1 MNNTPEEFVVCAPS
15 EATSLPTNTQ
25 PETRMTLKSTMS
37 GAALKQFLERLIG
50 LLEQPHT
57 A

>member
-1 MNNTPEEFVVCAPS
+1 MYYTMGDMPRA
-15 EATSLPTNTQ
+15 ATSPTNT
-25 PETRMTLKSTMS
+25 EFVNTTLEASTTLKSTMS

-50 LLEQPHT
+50 LLEQAHT